1 MTTRSW
7 MRDVDGA
14 TATRLWVKR
23 SPGRRATDRRMT
35 LETVLAAGVILA
47 WAWGIYEV
55 TLLFLK

>member
-1 MTTRSW
+1 MH
-7 MRDVDGA
+7 DVD
-14 TATRLWVKR
+14 TPRVWVKR
-23 SPGRRATDRRMT
+23 GRGRRATDRRMT

>member
-1 MTTRSW
+1 
-7 MRDVDGA
+7 MRDADTNA
-14 TATRLWVKR
+14 AARIWVRR
-23 SPGRRATDRRMT
+23 SRGRRSTDRRMT